1 MNGPALLLLL
11 LTACVVRGGVFQ
23 YLNMIKCVQ
32 PAVNPVAYSDYGCYC
47 GHKGTVT
54 PVDEVDKCCQTHG
67 RCYETFKMT
76 QGCESIFIN
85 PFLLI
90 YKYSCVDQQVTCSD
104 SDSNDECQ
112 AALCEC
118 DRAAAHCFSNKTY
131 NPQNEHLYSSSR
143 CEKTALH

>member
-11 LTACVVRGGVFQ
+11 LTACVVRGGVIQ
-23 YLNMIKCVQ
+23 YLNMIMCVQ
-32 PAVNPVAYSDYGCYC
+32 PDVNSLAYSDYGCYC

-67 RCYETFKMT
+67 RCYETFKT
-76 QGCESIFIN
+76 TPGCESTFKN

-104 SDSNDECQ
+104 SDKCQ

-118 DRAAAHCFSNKTY
+118 DRAAAHCFSKNAY
-131 NPQNEHLYSSSR
+131 NPQNEHLYSRSHCVNTASR
-143 CEKTALH
+143 